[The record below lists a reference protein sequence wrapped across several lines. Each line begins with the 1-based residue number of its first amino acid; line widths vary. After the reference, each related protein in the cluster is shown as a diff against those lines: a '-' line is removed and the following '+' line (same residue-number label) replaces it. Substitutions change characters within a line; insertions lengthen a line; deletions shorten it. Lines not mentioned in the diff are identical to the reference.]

1 MEARVQSIK
10 KERGVDS
17 HDFNKLKKLI
27 CFQQKY
33 QESTKLAEYPLH
45 QLICLGL
52 LEIHIALSNPSI
64 NVGTP
69 DCELDM
75 EQDEMR
81 KALLIKQE
89 TEWLDFDF
97 VPFC

>member
-1 MEARVQSIK
+1 M
-10 KERGVDS
+10 
-17 HDFNKLKKLI
+17 
-27 CFQQKY
+27 
-33 QESTKLAEYPLH
+33 AEYPLH

>member
-1 MEARVQSIK
+1 MILTTLTS
-10 KERGVDS
+10 S
-17 HDFNKLKKLI
+17 TKLI

-52 LEIHIALSNPSI
+52 LEIHIAFSNPSI
-64 NVGTP
+64 SVRTFSQGYRVAIVSRSIP

-89 TEWLDFDF
+89 TE
-97 VPFC
+97 

>member
-1 MEARVQSIK
+1 M
-10 KERGVDS
+10 
-17 HDFNKLKKLI
+17 
-27 CFQQKY
+27 
-33 QESTKLAEYPLH
+33 AEYPLH

-81 KALLIKQE
+81 KALFIEQE
-89 TEWLDFDF
+89 TE
-97 VPFC
+97 

>member
-1 MEARVQSIK
+1 MLSAKISREYKI
-10 KERGVDS
+10 
-17 HDFNKLKKLI
+17 
-27 CFQQKY
+27 
-33 QESTKLAEYPLH
+33 AEYPLH
-45 QLICLGL
+45 QLVCVGL
-52 LEIHIALSNPSI
+52 LEIHIALSNPII
-64 NVGTP
+64 NVRTFSQGFCVAIVSRSIP